1 MSDNEAVKNEIIRVE
16 QLPIIREKL
25 SEVSAAAQEKIKNA
39 LSLFVSEDTV
49 KTVKTVRADLNKEF
63 AELEGLR
70 KQVKS
75 AILAPYEEFEAIY
88 RELISNHFTTADAA
102 LKGRILEVEDALVK
116 EKEEDVRAYFEEL
129 RVRENLDWVKFEDA
143 NIKVNLSA
151 SAKGLRDACDNYIK
165 GIVQDINLIR
175 ETNEEL
181 APEML
186 VEYKKVRNPLFAIRA
201 VLDRK
206 KELEQVTATEQVRT
220 VQQEQETVRQA
231 QMMEF
236 LPPAQAQQVKEE
248 KREPEKIYTA
258 AFKAR
263 GTKEQLQRLA
273 TFMRASD
280 ITFETIKP
288 EAKPLPETK
297 KEEAE
302 EKGAQAEGCAEVVFV
317 QFKKEDGTYGGRK
330 YTYLVPPEYAQDVG
344 EGVEVI
350 LPEKN
355 GESPKAVV
363 VGVGTTND
371 VSESIR
377 GILKAIKGVI

>member
-1 MSDNEAVKNEIIRVE
+1 
-16 QLPIIREKL
+16 
-25 SEVSAAAQEKIKNA
+25 
-39 LSLFVSEDTV
+39 
-49 KTVKTVRADLNKEF
+49 
-63 AELEGLR
+63 
-70 KQVKS
+70 
-75 AILAPYEEFEAIY
+75 
-88 RELISNHFTTADAA
+88 
-102 LKGRILEVEDALVK
+102 
-116 EKEEDVRAYFEEL
+116 
-129 RVRENLDWVKFEDA
+129 
-143 NIKVNLSA
+143 
-151 SAKGLRDACDNYIK
+151 
-165 GIVQDINLIR
+165 
-175 ETNEEL
+175 
-181 APEML
+181 
-186 VEYKKVRNPLFAIRA
+186 
-201 VLDRK
+201 
-206 KELEQVTATEQVRT
+206 
-220 VQQEQETVRQA
+220 
-231 QMMEF
+231 MMEF

-248 KREPEKIYTA
+248 AREPEKIYTA

-297 KEEAE
+297 KELEAE
-302 EKGAQAEGCAEVVFV
+302 GETVVFV

>member
-1 MSDNEAVKNEIIRVE
+1 MSDNETVKNEIIRVE

-39 LSLFVSEDTV
+39 LSLIVSEETV
-49 KTVKTVRADLNKEF
+49 KTVKTVRADLNKQF

-129 RVRENLDWVKFEDA
+129 RVRENLDWVNFEDA

-151 SAKGLRDACDNYIK
+151 SVKGLRDACDNYIK

-175 ETNEEL
+175 ETNAEL

-186 VEYKKVRNPLFAIRA
+186 VEYKKVRNPLLAIRT

-206 KELEQVTATEQVRT
+206 KELEQVTQTEQVRT
-220 VQQEQETVRQA
+220 EQEAREQVRQEQ
-231 QMMEF
+231 MLEF
-236 LPPAQAQQVKEE
+236 LPPAQAQIVQSE
-248 KREPEKIYTA
+248 KAPEKIYTS

-273 TFMRASD
+273 AFMRASG

-288 EAKPLPETK
+288 EAKPTPEPK

-302 EKGAQAEGCAEVVFV
+302 ETGAQAKGCSEVVFV

-330 YTYLVPPEYAQDVG
+330 YSYLVPQEYAQSVG
-344 EGVEVI
+344 EGMEVL

-363 VGVGTTND
+363 VGVGTIDD
-371 VSESIR
+371 VPEEIQSK
-377 GILKAIKGVI
+377 LKAIKGVI

>member
-1 MSDNEAVKNEIIRVE
+1 MEKEKGEIIRVE
-16 QLPIIREKL
+16 QLPIIRERL
-25 SEVSAAAQEKIKNA
+25 SEVSKMAQKKISEA
-39 LSLFVSEDTV
+39 LSLVVSEETV
-49 KTVKTVRADLNKEF
+49 KTVKAVRADLNKEF
-63 AELEGLR
+63 AELEAQR
-70 KQVKS
+70 KAVKN
-75 AILAPYEEFEAIY
+75 AILAPYDEFEAIY
-88 RELISNHFTTADAA
+88 RELISNYFTNADAA
-102 LKGRILEVEDALVK
+102 LKGRIADVENALVA
-116 EKEEDVRAYFEEL
+116 EKEADARAYFDEL
-129 RVRENLDWVKFEDA
+129 KARENLDWIKFEDVPV
-143 NIKVNLSA
+143 KVNLS
-151 SAKGLRDACDNYIK
+151 SSIKSIRDACDQYVK
-165 GIVQDINLIR
+165 GVVQDINLIR

-263 GTKEQLQRLA
+263 GTKDQLQRLA
-273 TFMRASD
+273 AFMRASG
-280 ITFETIKP
+280 IAFETIKP
-288 EAKPLPETK
+288 EAKPTPETK
-297 KEEAE
+297 KEEAA
-302 EKGAQAEGCAEVVFV
+302 EKGAQAEVCAEVVFV

-330 YTYLVPPEYAQDVG
+330 YSYLVPQEYAQSVG
-344 EGVEVI
+344 EGMEVL

-363 VGVGTTND
+363 VGVGTIDD
-371 VSESIR
+371 VPEEIQSK
-377 GILKAIKGVI
+377 LKAIKGVIE

>member
-1 MSDNEAVKNEIIRVE
+1 MSDNETVKNEIIRVE

-25 SEVSAAAQEKIKNA
+25 SEVSAAAQEKIKDA
-39 LSLFVSEDTV
+39 LSLIVSEETV
-49 KTVKTVRADLNKEF
+49 KTVKTVRADLNKQF

-70 KQVKS
+70 KQVKN

-116 EKEEDVRAYFEEL
+116 EKEEDIRAYFEEL

-175 ETNEEL
+175 ETNAEL

-186 VEYKKVRNPLFAIRA
+186 VEYKKVRNPLIAIRV
-201 VLDRK
+201 VLNRK
-206 KELEQVTATEQVRT
+206 EELEQVTATEQVRT

-273 TFMRASD
+273 TFMRASG
-280 ITFETIKP
+280 IEFETIKP
-288 EAKPLPETK
+288 EQKPPQAQEP
-297 KEEAE
+297 KEELE
-302 EKGAQAEGCAEVVFV
+302 AEGETVVFV